1 MGYATPWKSPT
12 THKTYRRG
20 DPITI
25 TGTIYYSAD
34 GTSGSH
40 GYFTNRRL
48 YFYGYFTANWDV
60 RVPICVGNSAGTAW
74 AFVYE
79 SSIVSGG
86 TPEKHKVIYNG
97 NGGTYNGNATWSEQV
112 TYNVDYYTYSNFFTR
127 HGYHWIGWNESPNG
141 KGTDWT
147 NWVGKPWR
155 YTYTRDT
162 TLYAQW
168 AVDKYNV
175 SYNANGGA
183 GAPGAQTKT
192 FGLNLT
198 LSGVK
203 PYRTGYI
210 FSHWNTAANGNGTN
224 YWPGSTY
231 SSNSGVTLYAQ
242 WTPITY
248 YVQFNAN
255 GGYGS
260 TSGMTVKYN
269 QVRSLSSNGF
279 SRVGYRF
286 AGWATRSDGGG
297 SLYSNG
303 QNIQNLSSS
312 NGATITLYA
321 RWTANTYTV
330 RYNSN
335 GGSGSMA
342 DTGHT
347 YGSRSY
353 LRANAFSKYG
363 HTFAGWS
370 TIKEG
375 NVELSDGA
383 AITSLTA
390 VHGNV
395 VTLYAVW
402 STVWHRLTLDAE
414 TNHGSSNTEIDVS
427 HGSSMGLRMPVP
439 TRKNYVFLGWFTEP
453 TGGTLIDRD
462 YIITGPMKLYAQFK
476 IDASV
481 CVQVNGKAISGIPYV
496 QVNGKSK
503 KGYAYVKVNGTWKH
517 GVGKG

>member
-20 DPITI
+20 DPITV

-86 TPEKHKVIYNG
+86 TPETHSVWYNA
-97 NGGTYNGNATWSEQV
+97 NGGSGAPSTQTKTWGYILTLSNTRPYRTGYTFSHWNTSANGGGTNYWPGGQYGYDS
-112 TYNVDYYTYSNFFTR
+112 NV
-127 HGYHWIGWNESPNG
+127 
-141 KGTDWT
+141 
-147 NWVGKPWR
+147 
-155 YTYTRDT
+155 

-168 AVDKYNV
+168 SINKYTV
-175 SYNANGGA
+175 SYNANGGS

-192 FGLNLT
+192 FGSNLT
-198 LSGVK
+198 LSGGK

-210 FSHWNTAANGNGTN
+210 FSHWNTSANGGGTN
-224 YWPGSTY
+224 YWPGGTY

-248 YVQFNAN
+248 YIQFNAN

-342 DTGHT
+342 DT
-347 YGSRSY
+347 YGTRSH
-353 LRANAFSKYG
+353 LRKNGFSKYG

-370 TIKEG
+370 TIKNG

-383 AITSLTA
+383 AITTLTA

-414 TNHGSSNTEIDVS
+414 TNHGSPNTEIDVS
-427 HGSSMGLRMPVP
+427 HGSSMGSRMPVP

-453 TGGTLIDRD
+453 TGGTLIDMD

-481 CVQVNGKAISGIPYV
+481 CVQVNGRAISGIPYV